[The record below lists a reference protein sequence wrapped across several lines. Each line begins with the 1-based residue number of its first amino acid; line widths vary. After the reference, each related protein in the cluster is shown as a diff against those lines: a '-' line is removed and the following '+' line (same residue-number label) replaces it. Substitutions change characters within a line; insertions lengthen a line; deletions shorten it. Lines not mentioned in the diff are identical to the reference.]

1 MLKGERSGVASLDEK
16 YFISTVWSDAPAS
29 ASVVAMI
36 ARTSEPTLLSVEVT
50 SMKRFL
56 VDVETFVSLPLMIG
70 GKERTVFFESLR
82 IG

>member
-1 MLKGERSGVASLDEK
+1 MLEGERSGVASLDET

-36 ARTSEPTLLSVEVT
+36 ARISAPTLLSVEVT
-50 SMKRFL
+50 SMKRFF
-56 VDVETFVSLPLMIG
+56 VDVETLVSLPLMIG
-70 GKERTVFFESLR
+70 GKERTIFFESLR